1 MTIHHITSGYLG
13 VNSYF
18 IIADDKVS
26 AVLIDGGE
34 NYQLI
39 KQTEKQ
45 LGVKIKVLLLTHAH
59 YDHVGN
65 AKKLQDDGVKV
76 FIGKQDAE
84 KLKEGDNPEKRVGK
98 PFESL
103 TADCMLVDGDIL
115 NFFGLRIKVIETPGH
130 TNGSVCYLVDNALFT
145 GDTLFFESIGRT
157 DFATG
162 NSFQMQKSLKKLF
175 SLEGDYKVYPGHA
188 DFTTLA
194 HERKYNPY
202 YKNV

>member
-18 IIADDKVS
+18 LIADDKVS
-26 AVLIDGGE
+26 AILIDGGE

-45 LGVKIKVLLLTHAH
+45 LGVKIKALLLTHAH

-65 AKKLQDDGVKV
+65 AKRLQDDGVKV
-76 FIGKQDAE
+76 FIGKQDAD

-98 PFESL
+98 SFESL
-103 TADCMLVDGDIL
+103 TADCMLIDGDIL

-194 HERKYNPY
+194 HERKFNPY

>member
-65 AKKLQDDGVKV
+65 AKRLQDDGVKV

-157 DFATG
+157 HHTIVVGSVNNGD
-162 NSFQMQKSLKKLF
+162 SILF
-175 SLEGDYKVYPGHA
+175 KHPENRWRYSSP
-188 DFTTLA
+188 
-194 HERKYNPY
+194 
-202 YKNV
+202 

>member
-1 MTIHHITSGYLG
+1 M
-13 VNSYF
+13 
-18 IIADDKVS
+18 
-26 AVLIDGGE
+26 
-34 NYQLI
+34 
-39 KQTEKQ
+39 
-45 LGVKIKVLLLTHAH
+45 
-59 YDHVGN
+59 GN
-65 AKKLQDDGVKV
+65 AKRLQDVGVKV
-76 FIGKQDAE
+76 FIGKQDAD

-98 PFESL
+98 SFESL
-103 TADCMLVDGDIL
+103 TADCMLIDGDIL

-145 GDTLFFESIGRT
+145 GDTLFYESIGRT

-194 HERKYNPY
+194 HERKFNPY